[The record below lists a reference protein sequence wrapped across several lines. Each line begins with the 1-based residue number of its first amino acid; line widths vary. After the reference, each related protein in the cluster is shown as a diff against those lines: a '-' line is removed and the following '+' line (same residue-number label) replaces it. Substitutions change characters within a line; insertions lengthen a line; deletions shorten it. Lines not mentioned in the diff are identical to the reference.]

1 MPPALTEGLR
11 AHLTRIQDT
20 GLTSHAR
27 QRALLRFTQEV
38 QRSRIR
44 LNPHLG
50 RALDTSLTLHAREKG
65 LHRLLQDPLQLKT
78 DLEVETLRALCQP
91 IQGEESLAQLAREI
105 ISKRTPPADDGLT
118 VRVLPK
124 VPPALAPRID
134 DLKDLR
140 ELQGLI
146 TQQPQIKERAVKFAE
161 ALAILLPLREWG
173 EPITRAIDD
182 LKGMY
187 NADLAVA
194 ERAAKLDGKGLAGA
208 KFFDL
213 PPLPLTGDYA
223 LAPKRDWGVLINELN
238 YLLGEIERISSR
250 FVNLKQR
257 LEEYARE
264 KAKGEADIVEMENQL
279 GIIRFLAE
287 ALDTELWARFEKRIV
302 IDNRIKLDFDQL
314 EDGLF
319 KIGQELKKIA
329 GIFAPAK
336 NEIDQARDQLHGI
349 IVQLERHADL
359 PNVTEALRFLRGI
372 DYQGQANKLIEFS
385 RDYFL
390 FTRKLVEAVNVP
402 VELGRRVQPPAP
414 TPPAPPKPVNPLE
427 VALEES
433 KCLIFNITGKTGGA
447 RPAEVS
453 LLEKLL
459 WMAPHGIE
467 EQDRNRAMDIADI
480 ALSVHNKLAVALPE
494 VADLAKQIQR
504 RMEKYL
510 ATTHKLFVLEPTLG
524 TQQPR
529 VHDKVEVVGDETGKF
544 GEILRVTSLGY
555 IDADGKLVRKAKVI
569 IGDGTVFTSK
579 SFDTAGPARP
589 ESWSRTPEA
598 AITPVAAPA
607 PPPVPMTIPPAPPMP
622 IVPRP
627 SFGERVL
634 GVMSGVGRRIWKR
647 WLKINGAVYRF
658 QTRVVK
664 LAVRA
669 AKGVNSFVLKT
680 FGPVEGWLIG
690 GMVGFIRDHIAFPET
705 ISIGAYFDSHNKWFS
720 SDTKRVRRFRKSS
733 LVTRLKPGGGEV
745 VAEIHK
751 FGSTYKLKTVGGNK
765 VWIDGHEFAGAI
777 PIKSGVVVLSG
788 EWRYVIDITTARRS
802 YRKGRG
808 VVQIAGGEN
817 GKVAVKN
824 AYLLT
829 DRAGRLSNEDAVGHA
844 RISDDLELF
853 IEADGMGGHQAGEIA
868 SRMVIEIVISE
879 VKQGASLE
887 KAIEKASQLI
897 YQLSQSHPRFRGMG
911 STLVATLID
920 RKAQKMRTAWVGD
933 SRARYIPHD
942 PAMEAQILT
951 RDQKL
956 IWVAEEP
963 GIKPLAEQLPI
974 GVSRMEQIEA
984 VQNSPK
990 WRASDNVI
998 TNTVGHKEKLEIH
1011 LVEAPLIP
1019 GPEQGILVL
1028 ASDGL
1033 TAGLS
1038 EKQIA
1043 ELVRQGGS
1051 LEEIA
1056 KRLVEAA
1063 LKGGTRDNVSVVL
1076 IRVPALDLTQL
1087 KEQVFEHN

>member
-20 GLTSHAR
+20 GLTNHAR
-27 QRALLRFTQEV
+27 QRALLRFTQEI
-38 QRSRIR
+38 QRSRIN

-319 KIGQELKKIA
+319 KIGQEAKKIA
-329 GIFAPAK
+329 GIFALTK
-336 NEIDQARDQLHGI
+336 NEIDQARDQLYGI

-433 KCLIFNITGKTGGA
+433 KCLVFNITGKTGGA

-480 ALSVHNKLAVALPE
+480 ALSVRNKLAVALPE

-589 ESWSRTPEA
+589 ESWSRVPPPDVPA
-598 AITPVAAPA
+598 GPA
-607 PPPVPMTIPPAPPMP
+607 PVPPPMPLPSTPPAPN
-622 IVPRP
+622 I
-627 SFGERVL
+627 SL
-634 GVMSGVGRRIWKR
+634 GVRAMDLAKRVGRRIWKR

-669 AKGVNSFVLKT
+669 AKGVNSFVIKT
-680 FGPVEGWLIG
+680 FGPVADWFIDGLA
-690 GMVGFIRDHIAFPET
+690 GFIKDRITLPE
-705 ISIGAYFDSHNKWFS
+705 IMRIDIYFNKDKWES
-720 SDTKRVRRFRKSS
+720 GDAKLIRRFRKTS
-733 LVTRLKPGGGEV
+733 LVNHLKTEAGET

-751 FGSTYKLKTVGGNK
+751 FGSTYKLRTVAGQK
-765 VWIDGHEFAGAI
+765 VEIEGHEFAGVI
-777 PIKSGVVVLSG
+777 PIKSGTVIKIG
-788 EWRYVIDITTARRS
+788 ERKFLIDIQPARRS
-802 YRKGRG
+802 FRRGRG

-853 IEADGMGGHQAGEIA
+853 VEADGMGGHQAGEIA

-879 VKQGASLE
+879 VKEGASLE

-897 YQLSQSHPRFRGMG
+897 YELSQSHPRFRGMG

-920 RKAQKMRTAWVGD
+920 RKAKKMRTAWVGD